1 MTENFYYLGILYIIY
16 NIIKIYEAITDG
28 KEDVDE
34 SMDTLMPDGMTA
46 DDMKEKAE
54 KSIIGIIPST
64 IWSLFNIAWI
74 ISGLIHT
81 EEAILFFA
89 ILSIPIY
96 NILNIIW
103 KLIIRFTIKR
113 DELESDT
120 VEMMTNYKEYCKK
133 MIKAGENPNKT
144 KIQILKFS
152 IKICLTIAIL
162 YHHFFIS

>member
-16 NIIKIYEAITDG
+16 NIIKIYEVITDG

-34 SMDTLMPDGMTA
+34 TMDKLMPDDMTV
-46 DDMKEKAE
+46 DDMKEKAG
-54 KSIIGIIPST
+54 KSIVGIIPST
-64 IWSLFNIAWI
+64 IWSLFNIGWI
-74 ISGLIHT
+74 INGLLHT

-96 NILNIIW
+96 NIINIIH

-113 DELESDT
+113 DELESDA

-133 MIKAGENPNKT
+133 LIKAGENPNKT

-152 IKICLTIAIL
+152 IKICLTMMIL
-162 YHHFFIS
+162 YHHFFM